1 MRVSSSAAWSAATS
15 AAGAGSGAGTGT
27 GASVGTGAGAG
38 AGAASSP
45 LGSPPAGV
53 STSPDTTSS
62 SDSSASDHDP
72 PPKAVVS
79 NRSVVSV
86 VGTSPVS
93 SSRIAQSNGRS
104 VAPVDAASSAPCRR
118 SSSVKLGGS
127 LVGAAGAGGRTFPTP
142 RGCATGPV
150 GVGAGAGACE
160 PVARPSQSTSLR
172 PWPNGSARRRSSS
185 TARFSAARSSRW
197 RIAVGSEIEDG
208 CEAVLVGGTGAAG
221 GIRSPSVSRS
231 CSTAACGFSEGS
243 RSSVSIRIAWV
254 APASSGPVPLAPGT
268 PRRRRQARSA
278 PARTAPAAAHRSRA
292 RPAPPRAARGARAT
306 RRRRA
311 EHRRC
316 RRHCGDRGT
325 ERPGGRAQGLPVVRP
340 VCRAGRTVG
349 VARVVRTLPG
359 HALSPRSASPIAAK

>member
-1 MRVSSSAAWSAATS
+1 M
-15 AAGAGSGAGTGT
+15 
-27 GASVGTGAGAG
+27 
-38 AGAASSP
+38 
-45 LGSPPAGV
+45 
-53 STSPDTTSS
+53 
-62 SDSSASDHDP
+62 
-72 PPKAVVS
+72 S

-172 PWPNGSARRRSSS
+172 PWPKGSARRRSSS

-243 RSSVSIRIAWV
+243 RSSVSIRIACV
-254 APASSGPVPLAPGT
+254 APASSGSGPAGTGDASAAAAGSLGAGSNGSGSGAPVSRA
-268 PRRRRQARSA
+268 ARSA
-278 PARTAPAAAHRSRA
+278 SRRSR
-292 RPAPPRAARGARAT
+292 REGHSSAARGAPKMSAALRRPRNGASGADARRASRSSAPSAGPAVPSGSRASSGRSPVT
-306 RRRRA
+306 RSAPGRPARSPRSRGSRPPRCAPSRRCRGRRRRP
-311 EHRRC
+311 RR
-316 RRHCGDRGT
+316 R
-325 ERPGGRAQGLPVVRP
+325 
-340 VCRAGRTVG
+340 
-349 VARVVRTLPG
+349 
-359 HALSPRSASPIAAK
+359 